1 MYYPDEVEQGDMLD
15 KRIEKL
21 MRIKEGNKNM
31 RGEDVYNYVVG
42 KVFIAS
48 EMSDDVRDQNDME
61 EVFEK
66 VMKCI
71 RMYRYRVDMLK
82 LTEIIADC
90 IEEVRC

>member
-1 MYYPDEVEQGDMLD
+1 
-15 KRIEKL
+15 
-21 MRIKEGNKNM
+21 
-31 RGEDVYNYVVG
+31 
-42 KVFIAS
+42 
-48 EMSDDVRDQNDME
+48 MSDDVRDQNDME